1 MKRYRPGMMRW
12 LGVLATAFVVSACG
26 SGSTDLVRGAAEEFL
41 AAASSGD
48 DERACSLLTE
58 RAGQDCSTVDVPGGT
73 VEEVHV
79 WGDAAQVRT
88 SSGDTL
94 FLRELNSGWKVS
106 GAGCKTVPDRPYEC
120 EVGGP

>member
-1 MKRYRPGMMRW
+1 MRRYRPRMVRW
-12 LGVLATAFVVSACG
+12 LGVLATAVVVSGCG
-26 SGSTDLVRGAAEEFL
+26 SSSADMVRSAAEEFL

-48 DERACSLLTE
+48 GGRACSLLTE
-58 RAGQDCSTVDVPGGT
+58 RAREGCSSVDIPGGT
-73 VEEVHV
+73 VEDVAV

-94 FLRELNSGWKVS
+94 FLREMSSGWRVS
-106 GAGCKTVPDRPYEC
+106 GAGCEPVPERPYKC